1 VSPASR
7 PWLLGDPRREP
18 AAVWA
23 EWLRRIAPEQAL
35 AARRLG
41 TQGPTGGHGDGW
53 RWSWED
59 VGRPR
64 SAEGLCCATPQSRFW
79 FGLDDWSVLEPAL
92 ATGLPG
98 LGDAERLA
106 VHEQAAEPLLRL
118 LARWAG
124 GPLLCDAL
132 GAPAA
137 GAGSVTLGFVCS
149 EPASGRSS
157 RGWWIGPA
165 DALRALP
172 PSPLAAEEIVPLAGL
187 PVSLPVELG
196 RCTLPFGALRTL
208 RCGDVLRMDL
218 PPRAGEVVRVRLP
231 LAPGAAAKALVCRVN
246 QSTLTVETVV
256 STTFD
261 TTEPPAEDDALA
273 LSDLAQVPCTVV
285 FELGRVTLSLA
296 ELARV
301 KAGHCFA
308 LAVRPSAAAVRIVAN
323 GRAVGRGEMV
333 AVGDELAVV
342 VQAIEA
348 PRDVQPA

>member
-1 VSPASR
+1 MKLATLPQR
-7 PWLLGDPRREP
+7 RDPRAHWSDR
-18 AAVWA
+18 
-23 EWLRRIAPEQAL
+23 LRRVDPGWAV

-41 TQGPTGGHGDGW
+41 LQGRHAGDGW
-53 RWSWED
+53 RWCWED
-59 VGRPR
+59 VGPLR
-64 SAEGLCCATPQSRFW
+64 ALEGLRCTTPQAAFW
-79 FGLDDWSVLEPAL
+79 IALDDWSVLEPAL

-98 LGDAERLA
+98 LGAAERLA
-106 VHEQAAEPLLRL
+106 VHEQAAGPLLAQL
-118 LARWAG
+118 PRWAG
-124 GPLLCDAL
+124 GPIVCEAL
-132 GAPAA
+132 AAAPADD
-137 GAGSVTLGFVCS
+137 GAAPLATLGFS
-149 EPASGRSS
+149 FGDANGERFT

-165 DALRALP
+165 EALRAAP
-172 PSPLAAEEIVPLAGL
+172 PAPLAADELQALAPL
-187 PVSLPVELG
+187 PVTLPVELG
-196 RCTLPFGALRTL
+196 RSALPFGELRTL

-231 LAPGAAAKALVCRVN
+231 LAPGAATKALVCRVN

-261 TTEPPAEDDALA
+261 TAEPAAEDSALA

-301 KAGHCFA
+301 KAGHSFA

-323 GRAVGRGEMV
+323 GRTVGRGEMV